1 MSQQPQGKLAVWFV
15 FATVLLDMIG
25 IGLVVPVLPRLIS
38 EIAGRDIANASV
50 LGGWLFF
57 VYGGMQFLF
66 GPAVGNLSDAV
77 GRRPVLLLSVFGLG
91 IDYFL
96 TALAPTIGW
105 LFIGRGIAG
114 ICGASYVTANAYLAD
129 ITKPDDRARAFG
141 LIGAAFGVGFTI
153 GPALGGI
160 LGEFG
165 PRVPFYAAAAFSL
178 VNFAFGFFVLPET
191 LPPDKRRPFEW
202 RRANPLG
209 ALKVFS
215 TYPGVIPLAAA
226 MFVFFLASSVYPAIW
241 AYWGIARFGWSEM
254 TIGLSLAA
262 FGLVTALTQGF
273 VTGPIVARFGE
284 RRVMIFGLL
293 MTVIAVV
300 GYGLAP
306 SLFVVMLLFVVNAP
320 EGFVQPTMT
329 AILSHAAPDD
339 AQGEMQGGIAS
350 LQNLGMLIGT
360 VVFAQ
365 IFGYFMQ
372 PNAIVMSPSVGFF
385 VAAALFTLT
394 LVWIVLATSERK

>member
-178 VNFAFGFFVLPET
+178 VNFAFGLFVLPET

-394 LVWIVLATSERK
+394 LVWVVLATSERK